1 MSVEQ
6 RAKLSLAQRA
16 HVARVPRWPEH
27 RRKLAAAEEVRRMT
41 LFDNE
46 VAAIV
51 TLRRK
56 GLNFSYI
63 AEEIGAAARDRPQ
76 AVRAGSQLATPKPI
90 AGPAAGRVSGGAST
104 ARSPGPPA

>member
-1 MSVEQ
+1 MAHTPIETPRRKRCPMSAEQ

-16 HVARVPRWPEH
+16 YVARDPRCPEH

-63 AEEIGAAARDRPQ
+63 AEEIGAAA
-76 AVRAGSQLATPKPI
+76 T
-90 AGPAAGRVSGGAST
+90 
-104 ARSPGPPA
+104 

>member
-16 HVARVPRWPEH
+16 YVARDPRCPEH

-56 GLNFSYI
+56 GLN
-63 AEEIGAAARDRPQ
+63 
-76 AVRAGSQLATPKPI
+76 RAPSETRFQKSSRRALAPS
-90 AGPAAGRVSGGAST
+90 A
-104 ARSPGPPA
+104 PPSA